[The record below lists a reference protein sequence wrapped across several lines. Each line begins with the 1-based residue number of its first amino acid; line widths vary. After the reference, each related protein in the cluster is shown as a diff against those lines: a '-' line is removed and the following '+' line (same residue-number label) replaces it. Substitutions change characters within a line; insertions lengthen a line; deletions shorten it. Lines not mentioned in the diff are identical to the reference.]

1 MIVKQCEPVIVIT
14 QNEYKKLN
22 EASVRLNAIVS
33 MIKQN
38 KYMSINDVLIL
49 AGEDVKENE
58 DGRD

>member
-14 QNEYKKLN
+14 QNEYKELN